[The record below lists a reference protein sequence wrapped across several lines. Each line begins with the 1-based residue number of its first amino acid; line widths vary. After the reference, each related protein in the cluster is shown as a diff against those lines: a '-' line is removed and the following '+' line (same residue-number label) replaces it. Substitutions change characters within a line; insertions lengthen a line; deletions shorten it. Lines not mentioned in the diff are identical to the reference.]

1 MLNLILTLTHLCL
14 TNQVCGNGVKV
25 TMPIGVLKMR
35 YKIVTNCVFC
45 SIIYYFLL
53 PKNVSFML
61 PTHKSRWRYNYQS
74 KRQK

>member
-35 YKIVTNCVFC
+35 YKIVTNC
-45 SIIYYFLL
+45 
-53 PKNVSFML
+53 K
-61 PTHKSRWRYNYQS
+61 TT
-74 KRQK
+74 